1 MSRALNVVD
10 CETDVSVGV
19 VGFGKT
25 LNNRWTS
32 IIVAI
37 M

>member
-25 LNNRWTS
+25 LNNNTCRWT
-32 IIVAI
+32 
-37 M
+37 